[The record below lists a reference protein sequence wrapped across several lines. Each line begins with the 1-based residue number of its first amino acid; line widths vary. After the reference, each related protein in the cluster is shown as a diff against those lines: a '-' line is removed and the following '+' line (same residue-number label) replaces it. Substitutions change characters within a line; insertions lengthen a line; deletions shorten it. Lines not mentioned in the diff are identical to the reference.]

1 MRATR
6 AREQDRTPVLRRQ
19 PARIVNGEPEGG
31 YTDAYEI
38 ICRDCGDDPGDD
50 YRDIPP
56 RLQHIRGPYWLTAGA
71 AQYEAHIEW
80 HQEQQL
86 AKARLAPA
94 VAYPRRAAR
103 RLVTSLLGP
112 IGGQDALQAA
122 GPDDL
127 FRGDQRGVDLQL
139 NLRVLGER
147 DVARVA
153 LV

>member
-6 AREQDRTPVLRRQ
+6 APEQDRTPVLRRQ

-38 ICRDCGDDPGDD
+38 ICRDCGDDPGHD
-50 YRDIPP
+50 YHDIPP

-80 HQEQQL
+80 HEEQQL

-94 VAYPRRAAR
+94 VAYPRRAAPPCHFAARAHWWAGCVTGRWAR
-103 RLVTSLLGP
+103 RSFPGRP
-112 IGGQDALQAA
+112 A
-122 GPDDL
+122 GC
-127 FRGDQRGVDLQL
+127 
-139 NLRVLGER
+139 
-147 DVARVA
+147 
-153 LV
+153 